1 MTDHPLAVP
10 SMLASSVLI
19 AWNALTANGFDAD
32 AVFVEAGMDPARLAD
47 SNARYAAT
55 SITRLHEVIMRVTG
69 NPTFMLKLAE
79 FWHPS
84 HLHALGYGWLASTS
98 LKDAFQRLVRY
109 YDIVAIKAERVAFE
123 QTAKGYVFKAVLP
136 ADFHPVHESEGDS
149 ILSVLL
155 AMCRISRGD
164 GFTPILVRLSRP
176 EPEPT
181 CLVDYHR
188 FFRTKVE
195 FGCNEWSLLLSASD
209 VEAEL
214 PTGNT
219 TLARAC
225 DRIIDTYLA
234 ALDQNHVINQVR
246 LKIVESMP
254 SGRVHEDDIAKLMEI
269 GTGELQHKL
278 KSKGTTFKSVLDETR
293 KELALSYVKDRH
305 TTVNEMTYLLGYSD
319 PANFSRAYRRW
330 TGASPT
336 ADRARVA
343 V

>member
-1 MTDHPLAVP
+1 MTDEPLTVP
-10 SMLASSVLI
+10 SMLASSILI

-32 AVFVEAGMDPARLAD
+32 AVFAQAGMDPARLAD
-47 SNARYAAT
+47 SDARYSAT
-55 SITRLHEVIMRVTG
+55 SITRLHEVIVKVTG
-69 NPTFMLKLAE
+69 DPLFMLKLAE

-109 YDIVAIKAERVAFE
+109 YDIVAIKAEQVSFKQTGEGYLFE
-123 QTAKGYVFKAVLP
+123 AVLP
-136 ADFHPVHESEGDS
+136 SDFHPVHESEGDS
-149 ILSVLL
+149 ILSVLV

-164 GFTPILVRLSRP
+164 AFTPLLVRLSRP
-176 EPEPT
+176 EPT
-181 CLVDYHR
+181 SAVDYYR
-188 FFRTKVE
+188 FFRSKVE
-195 FGCNEWSLLLSASD
+195 FGCNEWSMLLSVSD

-225 DRIIDTYLA
+225 DHIIDTYLA
-234 ALDQNHVINQVR
+234 TLDQNHVVNQVR

-254 SGRVHEDDIAKLMEI
+254 SGRVHEDDIAKLMRI
-269 GTGELQHKL
+269 GTSELQHKL
-278 KSKGTTFKSVLDETR
+278 KSKATTFKAVLDATR

-305 TTVNEMTYLLGYSD
+305 TTVNEITYLLGYSD

-330 TGASPT
+330 TGVSPT
-336 ADRARVA
+336 EARARVA

>member
-1 MTDHPLAVP
+1 MTDEPLAVP

-32 AVFVEAGMDPARLAD
+32 AVFVQAGMDPARLAD
-47 SNARYAAT
+47 SDARYAAT

-109 YDIVAIKAERVAFE
+109 YDIVAIKAERVAFKR
-123 QTAKGYVFKAVLP
+123 TAEGYVFQAVLP

-164 GFTPILVRLSRP
+164 AFSPLRVRLSRP
-176 EPEPT
+176 EPASVVEYT
-181 CLVDYHR
+181 RL
-188 FFRTKVE
+188 FRATVE
-195 FGCNEWSLLLSASD
+195 FGCDEWSLLLPASE
-209 VEAEL
+209 VEAAL

-225 DRIIDTYLA
+225 DQIIDTYLA
-234 ALDQNHVINQVR
+234 TLDQNHVINKVR

-254 SGRVHEDDIAKLMEI
+254 SGRVHEDDIAELMELSSS
-269 GTGELQHKL
+269 ELQHRL
-278 KSKGTTFKSVLDETR
+278 KGEGVTFKAVLDETR

-305 TTVNEMTYLLGYSD
+305 TTVNEITYLLGYSD
-319 PANFSRAYRRW
+319 PANLSRAYRRW
-330 TGASPT
+330 TGVSPT
-336 ADRARVA
+336 EDRARV
-343 V
+343 VG